1 MRKSEQRAFEEFPE
15 PSEIRTG
22 KIIDEDRLRQAYI
35 QGYEQAER
43 DINEE
48 LYNNDGVITKADAA
62 QYAFSLYERFA
73 KELITALGNTAKNKK
88 AAARNIE
95 LNAALGG
102 TWNGEKMLQVRNIDY
117 EGDMFNEIKD
127 RIIKE
132 HRLIM
137 QPIDNH
143 WPIDEVYREIKFS
156 KNLDVDILINEDKY
170 RGRNDFHKLMV
181 FKGKLADMLEH
192 YACTSF
198 DLGYKL
204 SEMENQD
211 KDIRDFDELVVDSL
225 NKIAKPCREDI
236 EL

>member
-22 KIIDEDRLRQAYI
+22 KITDEDRLRQAYI

-62 QYAFSLYERFA
+62 QYAFSLYELFA
-73 KELITALGNTAKNKK
+73 KELITALGNTGKYKRMAELTTTDPGIRIK
-88 AAARNIE
+88 AQAQADAFE
-95 LNAALGG
+95 
-102 TWNGEKMLQVRNIDY
+102 
-117 EGDMFNEIKD
+117 EIKE
-127 RIIKE
+127 RIKKE

-143 WPIDEVYREIKFS
+143 WPIDEVYRKMKMS
-156 KNLDVDILINEDKY
+156 KNIDVDTLINEDKY

-204 SEMENQD
+204 NEMEN
-211 KDIRDFDELVVDSL
+211 KHEGIRDFDELVVDSL